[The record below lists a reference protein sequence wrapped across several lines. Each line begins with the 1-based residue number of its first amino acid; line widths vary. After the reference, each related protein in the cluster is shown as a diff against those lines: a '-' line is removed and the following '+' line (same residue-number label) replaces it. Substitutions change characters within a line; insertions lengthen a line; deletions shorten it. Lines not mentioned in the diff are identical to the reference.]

1 MTNAQYLG
9 YVKNSTNIYVLI
21 GLSYIFQGVTNLSA
35 MREIQVHFLGWED
48 PLEDDMANHSSILA
62 CRIPWTEELGGLQ
75 STGRKESDT
84 TEQLQFQFLSC
95 YDNNLFHLRLTFFKL
110 RANDFTINN
119 VSCSNYVF
127 S

>member
-62 CRIPWTEELGGLQ
+62 CRVSWT
-75 STGRKESDT
+75 
-84 TEQLQFQFLSC
+84 
-95 YDNNLFHLRLTFFKL
+95 
-110 RANDFTINN
+110 
-119 VSCSNYVF
+119 
-127 S
+127 